1 MSNGL
6 TALAAE
12 EREEHWVSISDMM
25 AGLMMIF
32 LFISVAYMIHVISD
46 RDQIRD
52 IAITYQR
59 MQTELYNDLDKEFHD
74 DLIKWNAELDRS
86 SLSIRFREPDVLF
99 EPARVEVRPAFKE
112 ILGDFFPRYIDILM
126 SAKYINDIEE
136 VRIEGHTSSEW
147 MGVANKDIAYFKNM
161 ELSQGRTRSVLQYLF
176 SIPQINKVVDVRSWL
191 RNYLTA
197 NGLSSS
203 KLRCYPDGR
212 ENRLESRRVEF
223 RVRTKAEERIFRI
236 IEARGQ

>member
-6 TALAAE
+6 TALTARE
-12 EREEHWVSISDMM
+12 SEEHWVTISDMM

-46 RDQIRD
+46 RDEIRD
-52 IAITYQR
+52 IAITYQK

-74 DLIKWNAELDRS
+74 DLIQWNAELDRAT
-86 SLSIRFREPDVLF
+86 LSVRFREPDVLF
-99 EPARVEVRPAFKE
+99 EPARVEVRSAFQE
-112 ILGDFFPRYIDILM
+112 ILDDFFPRYIGILM
-126 SAKYINDIEE
+126 STKYINDIEE

-147 MGVANKDIAYFKNM
+147 MGVADKDIAYFKNM
-161 ELSQGRTRSVLQYLF
+161 ELSQGRTRSVLQYVF
-176 SIPQINKVVDVRSWL
+176 SIPQITKVVDVRSWL
-191 RNYLTA
+191 RKYLTA

-203 KLRCYPDGR
+203 KLRCYPDGL

-236 IEARGQ
+236 IEARRQ

>member
-6 TALAAE
+6 TALTAE

-52 IAITYQR
+52 IAITYQK

-112 ILGDFFPRYIDILM
+112 ILSDFFPRYIGILM
-126 SAKYINDIEE
+126 SAKYINDVEE

-147 MGVANKDIAYFKNM
+147 IGVANKDIAYFKNM

-176 SIPQINKVVDVRSWL
+176 SIPQISTVLDVRSWL

-236 IEARGQ
+236 IEARRQ